1 MEFLEQRC
9 HYRKRH
15 QTACS
20 VGYDRAWALMKLGW
34 NVHENDMSGRV
45 ATGVAISMVPN
56 DLVGH
61 VLRLLM
67 IYGSH
72 LALKRK

>member
-1 MEFLEQRC
+1 
-9 HYRKRH
+9 
-15 QTACS
+15 
-20 VGYDRAWALMKLGW
+20 MKLGW

-45 ATGVAISMVPN
+45 ATGVAISTVPN

-72 LALKRK
+72 LALKKK